1 MIFGATISLFC
12 VIYIL
17 IFLNHHNIFWLFFI
31 LFVSLSLMKL
41 PTIVLMHEK
50 YKNTERL
57 VANTAFNKI
66 NLIGSIAGLMTV
78 GILSLIYPKKGLWIA
93 SGFILLLFLVFCLGN
108 YIYKLYYRRIIFS
121 SLSIFQLHK

>member
-1 MIFGATISLFC
+1 
-12 VIYIL
+12 
-17 IFLNHHNIFWLFFI
+17 
-31 LFVSLSLMKL
+31 MKI

-108 YIYKLYYRRIIFS
+108 YIYKLYYRKIIFS